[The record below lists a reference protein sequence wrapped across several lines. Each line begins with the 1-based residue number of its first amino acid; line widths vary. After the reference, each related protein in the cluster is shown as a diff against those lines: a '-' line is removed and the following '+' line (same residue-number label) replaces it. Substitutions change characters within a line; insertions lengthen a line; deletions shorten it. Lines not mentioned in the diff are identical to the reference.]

1 MRYIYVFFFSF
12 LFISCSHDKR
22 NYSEIILKNNKINKK
37 FIEQLDEPEKA
48 LLSWY
53 LYAYGNECDGESSKI
68 KCDILQ
74 ELNIDDE
81 CNPKHLNNLLQ
92 WFSNDMLAVY
102 KLNKCPNIT
111 SESAIQNTFESII
124 LSRNKNKLSIEITTK
139 GLNTIQEKSWN
150 KTQTDTYLIKN
161 KTFIKINK
169 NE

>member
-1 MRYIYVFFFSF
+1 MRYIYIF
-12 LFISCSHDKR
+12 LFSILLISCSQNELD
-22 NYSEIILKNNKINKK
+22 YSKVILKNYKINNT
-37 FIEQLDEPEKA
+37 FVQQLDTPEKA

-53 LYAYGNECDGESSKI
+53 LYAYGNECDGEASQI
-68 KCDILQ
+68 KCELLK

-81 CNPKHLNNLLQ
+81 CDPKHLNNLLQ

-111 SESAIQNTFESII
+111 SKSAIQNEFESII
-124 LSRNKNKLSIEITTK
+124 LSRNKDKLSIEFTIK

-150 KTQTDTYLIKN
+150 RTQTDTYLIKN
-161 KTFIKINK
+161 NTFVKIEK